1 MTTSSPALLH
11 GDLLNVVALGLAAA
25 ARPWE
30 LAPEASAD
38 QRRYALLVS
47 TDVYDAWLI
56 YWPPGTGLDPH
67 DHGGSSG
74 AFAVVTGTLDE
85 DIVVDGG
92 AATTR
97 VGAGDSVTFDGSHVH
112 AVVNRGD
119 TPVTSVHVY
128 SPPLR
133 AMGYF
138 QRNDDDGT
146 LVLDRVD
153 EVASPQR

>member
-11 GDLLNVVALGLAAA
+11 GDLLDVVARRLAAA
-25 ARPWE
+25 TSPWE
-30 LAPEASAD
+30 FGPETSAD
-38 QRRYALLVS
+38 ARHYALLVS

-85 DIVVDGG
+85 DTVVDGG

-97 VGAGDSVTFDGSHVH
+97 VGAGGSVTFDGNHVH

-138 QRNDDDGT
+138 QRNDDGT
-146 LVLDRVD
+146 LVLNRVD
-153 EVASPQR
+153 EVESPNR